1 MSFTSLV
8 KNEVSK
14 LDINKVEKIAE
25 LSAIIKTIGE
35 IDDVIKIT
43 TENASVAR
51 RIFSLLKDLYF
62 IRAKITVRKGF
73 NFQGGFH
80 YILEITNK
88 VDFIL
93 KDLSLD
99 NNLPSHYIIADHEM
113 KKAYLRGLFMAIG
126 SVNDPKKSRYHL
138 EFSVLDYEFASFIN
152 NLLNE
157 YFLNSKV
164 LNRENKYMIYIKEA
178 SKISDFLILI
188 GSNSSVLY
196 YEDIRIYR
204 DHKNMI
210 NRLNNCEQ
218 ANVDKT
224 ILSSME
230 QINDINLLKK
240 KGKLDLIDEKLK
252 VVVAYRLKYPESS
265 LNELSK
271 IISLETGVK
280 ISKSGIYHRL
290 SKIKEMAQNLTD

>member
-1 MSFTSLV
+1 
-8 KNEVSK
+8 
-14 LDINKVEKIAE
+14 
-25 LSAIIKTIGE
+25 
-35 IDDVIKIT
+35 
-43 TENASVAR
+43 
-51 RIFSLLKDLYF
+51 
-62 IRAKITVRKGF
+62 
-73 NFQGGFH
+73 
-80 YILEITNK
+80 
-88 VDFIL
+88 
-93 KDLSLD
+93 
-99 NNLPSHYIIADHEM
+99 
-113 KKAYLRGLFMAIG
+113 MAIG

-138 EFSVLDYEFASFIN
+138 EFTVNEHKYAKFIN
-152 NLLNE
+152 KLLND
-157 YFLNSKV
+157 YFLNSKI
-164 LNRENKYMIYIKEA
+164 LKRDNKYMIYIKEA
-178 SKISDFLILI
+178 AKVSEFLIII
-188 GSNSSVLY
+188 GANRAILY
-196 YEDIRIYR
+196 FEDIRIYR

-290 SKIKEMAQNLTD
+290 SKIKEMAQNLTDF